1 MFNSIDKEG
10 ISFSIRNGLYM
21 PFMYKDSQV
30 VVHNA
35 SWSFREKVWVDDEL
49 VVDQL
54 GFSMAS
60 THVIDVG
67 GDKVEVT
74 FGSRNRMKEIFLEAK
89 VGDQLIHEVSHEV
102 AKAVKPSTLLL
113 WAVVGGV
120 LGMGVGY
127 LVGSLVGSLFGGS

>member
-1 MFNSIDKEG
+1 MITSINKEG
-10 ISFSIRNGLYM
+10 ISFSIRDGLYM
-21 PFMYKDSQV
+21 PFMYKGHQV
-30 VVHNA
+30 VAHNA

-49 VVDQL
+49 VVNQL

-89 VGDQLIHEVSHEV
+89 AGGQLIHTVSHEV
-102 AKAVKPSTLLL
+102 AKAVKPAVLAL
-113 WAVVGGV
+113 WAIVAGV
-120 LGMGVGY
+120 MGLGVGY
-127 LVGSLVGSLFGGS
+127 LVGSLLGGA